1 MAINLYFL
9 HINLFRLSRTQI
21 LPSLETNVRYV
32 LPFDRLARAVLQD
45 LCAGT
50 KSTYD
55 SRVSLESYQCY
66 STVLNN

>member
-21 LPSLETNVRYV
+21 LQSLETNVKV
-32 LPFDRLARAVLQD
+32 CVTLDRLARAVLQD

-55 SRVSLESYQCY
+55 SRVSLAVINVIQLS
-66 STVLNN
+66 